1 MTHFHPWIW
10 VACPRGRRR
19 LTSSLSPLPL
29 LSLPTSFLFLP
40 SQLPLISTLALAAG
54 SRQQPAE
61 YPLPKYPTLDSGSTV
76 RTPQSPGPVL
86 ARSLL
91 ARTRL
96 AFQHAMQRG
105 VGTGDPEATETIQ
118 LGPSWTGALLFGAGR
133 AGPDGYKG
141 SILLPTCSRVQ
152 SRGSEKPS
160 MARGRPLRHA
170 PSCARPAARM
180 SGLNFMEI
188 ALSR

>member
-1 MTHFHPWIW
+1 MLGRLQLPCRLPARPCERDSVRPGTWPPWPSLHLHDTFPSMGMAVW

-133 AGPDGYKG
+133 AGRLQG
-141 SILLPTCSRVQ
+141 
-152 SRGSEKPS
+152 
-160 MARGRPLRHA
+160 
-170 PSCARPAARM
+170 
-180 SGLNFMEI
+180 
-188 ALSR
+188 